1 MFWIS
6 GVADSFFAR
15 GSKLVIGAKVV
26 GILLIAGWLSFPSA
40 AEQNPGAGK
49 APASHWQSPSNAQK
63 NPNNANRQG
72 QKQQPNRKMGDWL
85 TAHKDLPP
93 AQQQKLLES
102 DPKFKNL
109 PPQRQAEL
117 RERLQKFN
125 SLTPQQRERA
135 LQRMRYMATLTP
147 EQRQQIRDANQQ
159 LQGLPQERQVMVHKA
174 LRHLR
179 QMPPDER
186 QKELQS
192 DRFRGYFSEPEQKI
206 LNQLAVINPEGE
218 PNQQPK

>member
-1 MFWIS
+1 
-6 GVADSFFAR
+6 
-15 GSKLVIGAKVV
+15 VIGAKVV
-26 GILLIAGWLSFPSA
+26 GIFLIPTWVILQAAGQQS
-40 AEQNPGAGK
+40 PGAGR
-49 APASHWQSPSNAQK
+49 APVSHWQSPNNAQTSNAQK
-63 NPNNANRQG
+63 NPNNPGNANRQG
-72 QKQQPNRKMGDWL
+72 QKPNRKMGEWL
-85 TAHKDLPP
+85 SAHQDLPP
-93 AQQQKLLES
+93 DKQQRLLES
-102 DPKFKNL
+102 DPNFRKL

-179 QMPPDER
+179 QMPPEER
-186 QKELQS
+186 QQELQS

-206 LNQLAVINPEGE
+206 LNQLAVINPEGGN
-218 PNQQPK
+218 PQNQQK